1 MPAHFG
7 QAVICEMSSTITL
20 LLDNARN
27 HLFWSPLAI
36 LVLLFW
42 VMAGTSTLDY
52 LPVLWLDA
60 SASIFVNGLWAVG
73 VSVAFPPVLSCM
85 L

>member
-1 MPAHFG
+1 MPSHFG
-7 QAVICEMSSTITL
+7 QLSIPEMSSTITL

-60 SASIFVNGLWAVG
+60 SASIFVNGLWTVG
-73 VSVAFPPVLSCM
+73 VSVVYLPALSCM